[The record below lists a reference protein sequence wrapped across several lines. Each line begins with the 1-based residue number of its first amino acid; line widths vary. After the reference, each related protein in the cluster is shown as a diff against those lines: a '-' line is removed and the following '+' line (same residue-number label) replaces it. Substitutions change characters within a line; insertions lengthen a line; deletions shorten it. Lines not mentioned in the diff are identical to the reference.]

1 MLEQEIKDIWSNSS
15 RTAKISIETNQLVE
29 ELNAN
34 VNSIQKK
41 IRIRDVREITASI
54 IGMLI
59 FGYLLYEIPFPI
71 TKLACSF
78 SIAWFAFVIYKSRKS
93 KKQNSKTNLS
103 LSMTEQLAHQEITMQ
118 QQANLLDSAAY
129 WYALPSFI
137 TNLIFIIGLGN
148 PTDYN
153 WTNSIVNSMLP
164 LSINFKIFTLIGL
177 TFFYG
182 FTIWINKRAANKEV
196 KPLLENIKT
205 IKKQLQKE

>member
-1 MLEQEIKDIWSNSS
+1 MLEQEIKEIWSNSS
-15 RTAKISIETNQLVE
+15 RTSKISIETNQLVD
-29 ELNAN
+29 ELNAK

-41 IRIRDVREITASI
+41 IINRDVREITASI

-71 TKLACSF
+71 TKFACSL
-78 SIAWFAFVIYKSRKS
+78 SIIWFVYVIYKSRKS

-103 LSMTEQLAHQEITMQ
+103 LSMTEELAHHEITMQ
-118 QQANLLDSAAY
+118 QQLNLLDSAAY

-137 TNLIFIIGLGN
+137 TNLVFIYGLGN

-153 WTNSIVNSMLP
+153 WTNSIANSVLP
-164 LSINFKIFTLIGL
+164 LSINFKIITLIGL

-182 FTIWINKRAANKEV
+182 FTIWINKRAANKGI

-205 IKKQLQKE
+205 IQQQLKNE